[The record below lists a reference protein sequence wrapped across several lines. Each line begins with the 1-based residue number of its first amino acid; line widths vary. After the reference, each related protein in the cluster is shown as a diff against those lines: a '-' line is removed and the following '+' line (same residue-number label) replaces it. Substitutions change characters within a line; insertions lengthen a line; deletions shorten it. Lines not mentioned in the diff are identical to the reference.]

1 MRGQRVNGDEIIE
14 EKIKANQ
21 NRKKVSTLEFSNLLD
36 NLEIIDENL
45 WNNINK

>member
-14 EKIKANQ
+14 EKIKAKK

-45 WNNINK
+45 